1 MEYRCCPICN
11 NEEKMMIRYPKTVC
25 SQCLQTGIW
34 ADKEQTIHINFGN
47 KDISGGFFSIVNGV
61 EGNQHLC
68 YVRGKQCTVD
78 EARFGGIIIQCYDN
92 NDVED

>member
-34 ADKEQTIHINFGN
+34 ADKKQTIPIDF
-47 KDISGGFFSIVNGV
+47 
-61 EGNQHLC
+61 
-68 YVRGKQCTVD
+68 
-78 EARFGGIIIQCYDN
+78 
-92 NDVED
+92 